1 MNLREYL
8 RNEWSQYIRPIMVK
22 DECEFC
28 GSKEELH
35 LHHID
40 RFHNML
46 VETLE
51 ELQLQEL
58 DTEHYD
64 EMELKMISN
73 FMLATQIKSEYKTL
87 CKTCH
92 MKLHAKEKF
101 TDEYKN
107 HYYNPNGKYIMINKE
122 YFLKNEIP
130 LNHLFR
136 FLYLAS
142 FINYDG
148 YITDKTKRR
157 NNKLNINEINDKLLQ
172 VSRTEYFRFRSFLK
186 DYDLMQIDEVGVKL
200 NKNVVTKGLNNYKHK
215 VKIFI
220 DPMEN
225 LYNSVENTGHKF
237 MGLLLLIS
245 LKSDYGFLKCTEK
258 EILEVLGLKN
268 ITRVREEI
276 KTKYK
281 DVIKIIDNG
290 YLFNPNLIHF
300 GALDYSYK
308 NIIEKWNKNKS

>member
-58 DTEHYD
+58 DTEYYG

-73 FMLATQIKSEYKTL
+73 FMLAKQIKSEYKTL
-87 CKTCH
+87 CRSCH
-92 MKLHAKEKF
+92 MRLHAKEKF

-107 HYYNPNGKYIMINKE
+107 HYYNPNGGYIMINTDKM
-122 YFLKNEIP
+122 LD
-130 LNHLFR
+130 LNIENKMLAR
-136 FLYLAS
+136 FLMIACHC
-142 FINYDG
+142 NYDG
-148 YITDKTKRR
+148 YLSEKRR
-157 NNKLNINEINDKLLQ
+157 KVKIDKIGTNDFIKEILNLKK
-172 VSRTEYFRFRSFLK
+172 TELYQTLNYLK
-186 DYDLMQIDEVGVKL
+186 DNELIIIEEDMLKINSQYS
-200 NKNVVTKGLNNYKHK
+200 TKGFNNYKK
-215 VKIFI
+215 KTKIFI
-220 DPMEN
+220 EN
-225 LYNSVENTGHKF
+225 FIDVY
-237 MGLLLLIS
+237 
-245 LKSDYGFLKCTEK
+245 
-258 EILEVLGLKN
+258 KN
-268 ITRVREEI
+268 ID
-276 KTKYK
+276 TKRH
-281 DVIKIIDNG
+281 KIFGDFIFE
-290 YLFNPNLIHF
+290 YLFKESINWGSIVGKTNRNRIKEYTSDMEKFCKIRGKYIIINPRVIYD

-308 NIIEKWNKNKS
+308 DIIDDWDKS